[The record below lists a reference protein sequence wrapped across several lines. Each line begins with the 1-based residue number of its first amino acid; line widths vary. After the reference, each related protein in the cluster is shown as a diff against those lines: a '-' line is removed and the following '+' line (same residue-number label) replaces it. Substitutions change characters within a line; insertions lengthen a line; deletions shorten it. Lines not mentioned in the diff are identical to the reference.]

1 MGKFSEALHPRG
13 KGGKFA
19 TKGSG
24 GGGLKKVAKKAADP
38 LGGFEAGKRMGAS
51 HLERKAGR
59 AKKRFAK
66 NDASFKKFA
75 GEWGI
80 ANDPKVKARRAKD
93 VKKAKTKI
101 ANLDARAK
109 TARAAAPRKKA
120 KK

>member
-19 TKGSG
+19 KKGSG
-24 GGGLKKVAKKAADP
+24 GTAAKVAKKVADP
-38 LGGFEAGKRMGAS
+38 LGGFEAGKRIGAS

-66 NDASFKKFA
+66 NEKSFKNFA
-75 GEWGI
+75 DEWGI